1 MLWPLQSELSPANS
15 NGLQP
20 DICIE
25 TVDVLRHARMTLK
38 ASIQLHEQYSYI
50 AAFLIG
56 AGHAVPYWA
65 LRDSALVSSF
75 DKP

>member
-20 DICIE
+20 DMCIE
-25 TVDVLRHARMTLK
+25 IVDVLRHARMTLK
-38 ASIQLHEQYSYI
+38 ASIQLLEQSCI